1 VVFARFGMCVAVVM
15 LAACGSASPPAAPTP
30 VGQDPPAPAGPTT
43 ITLSATG
50 FTPQEITVPVGERV
64 TFLNADRIGHDIFS
78 GLEHN
83 SPECAEVDAV
93 GFLVAGQSRE
103 TSVFEQPKT
112 CRFHDHENLGNPAY
126 QGRIVAR

>member
-1 VVFARFGMCVAVVM
+1 V
-15 LAACGSASPPAAPTP
+15 
-30 VGQDPPAPAGPTT
+30 PAGPPT

-50 FTPQEITVPVGERV
+50 FTPQEITVPVGEHV

-93 GFLVAGQSRE
+93 GFLVAGQRRE
-103 TSVFEQPKT
+103 TSVFEQSKT